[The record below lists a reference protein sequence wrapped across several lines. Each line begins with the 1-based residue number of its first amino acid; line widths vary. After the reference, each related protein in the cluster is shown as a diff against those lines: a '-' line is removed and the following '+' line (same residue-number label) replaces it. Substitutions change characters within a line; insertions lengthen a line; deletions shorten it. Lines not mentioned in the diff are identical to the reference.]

1 MTRGKSLLPGELG
14 EVTTRILSNG
24 AIQADVRVGLS
35 SGGSRRIRASAPTAG
50 RARAVALTQAK
61 AFAAADAAKQPQR
74 GSVPLDVTLL
84 TRLNRVRGEG
94 LVRPQTAQLYEQ
106 AVADLIRD
114 FGDFNLAEAAPSRLG
129 ALLREVYGNRPTTHR
144 HALGILR
151 AALADAVEDGVLN
164 SNIASELRMPKKPRP
179 RPRALTPAQ
188 AEFLVE
194 RLHLQIR
201 DSDGNVVGLLS
212 TVYSDA
218 AILQLATGSRVGEVC
233 ALRWVDLEFDEDS
246 VVVTFAGT
254 VVSRAASFR
263 QDEPKTSASF
273 RTLRVRD
280 RETVAMLRRRS
291 FDRSHPEFVF
301 PGDKGGV
308 LSPHTVQAHWRKARA
323 GTELDAPWVT
333 PHVARRTFVTDAI
346 ERGWSYE
353 RTAAAAGHSDPGTS
367 RRIYREQ
374 RPDVIDLG

>member
-1 MTRGKSLLPGELG
+1 M
-14 EVTTRILSNG
+14 
-24 AIQADVRVGLS
+24 
-35 SGGSRRIRASAPTAG
+35 
-50 RARAVALTQAK
+50 ALTQAK
-61 AFAAADAAKQPQR
+61 ALAAADGAKQPQR
-74 GSVPLDVTLL
+74 GSVPLDITLL

-94 LVRPQTAQLYEQ
+94 LVRPQTALLYEQ
-106 AVADLIRD
+106 AVSELIRD
-114 FGDFNLAEAAPSRLG
+114 HGEFNLAEATPSRLG
-129 ALLREVYGNRPTTHR
+129 ALLREVYGTRPTTHR
-144 HALGILR
+144 HALGIVR
-151 AALADAVEDGVLN
+151 AAIADAVEDDVLDR
-164 SNIASELRMPKKPRP
+164 NIASELRMPKKRRP
-179 RPRALTPAQ
+179 QPRALTAAQ
-188 AEFLVE
+188 AEFLIA
-194 RLHLQIR
+194 RLHRNVLGE
-201 DSDGNVVGLLS
+201 DGKVVGQLP

-233 ALRWVDLEFDEDS
+233 ALRWVDLEFDDDS

-254 VVSRAASFR
+254 VVSRAASYR

-280 RETVAMLRRRS
+280 RETIAMLRRRS
-291 FDRSHPEFVF
+291 GDRAHPELVF

>member
-1 MTRGKSLLPGELG
+1 
-14 EVTTRILSNG
+14 
-24 AIQADVRVGLS
+24 
-35 SGGSRRIRASAPTAG
+35 
-50 RARAVALTQAK
+50 
-61 AFAAADAAKQPQR
+61 
-74 GSVPLDVTLL
+74 
-84 TRLNRVRGEG
+84 
-94 LVRPQTAQLYEQ
+94 
-106 AVADLIRD
+106 
-114 FGDFNLAEAAPSRLG
+114 
-129 ALLREVYGNRPTTHR
+129 VYGTRPTTHR

-151 AALADAVEDGVLN
+151 AALADAVEDGVLDTN
-164 SNIASELRMPKKPRP
+164 VASELRMPKKPRP
-179 RPRALTPAQ
+179 RPRALTPTQ
-188 AEFLVE
+188 AEFLVK
-194 RLHLQIR
+194 RLHQQVL
-201 DSDGNVVGLLS
+201 DADGGVVKLLP

-233 ALRWVDLEFDEDS
+233 ALRWVDLDLDGGS

-254 VVSRAASFR
+254 VMSRAASYR

-280 RETVAMLRRRS
+280 RETVEMLRRR
-291 FDRSHPEFVF
+291 FEDRAHPDLVF

-333 PHVARRTFVTDAI
+333 PHVARRTFVTEAI